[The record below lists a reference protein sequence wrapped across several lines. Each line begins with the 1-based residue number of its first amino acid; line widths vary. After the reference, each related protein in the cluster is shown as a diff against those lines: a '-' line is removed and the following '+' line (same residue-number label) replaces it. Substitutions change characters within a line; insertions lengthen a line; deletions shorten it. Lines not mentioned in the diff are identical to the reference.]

1 MLDLFPQA
9 HARLRF
15 FPYVALAI
23 FAVAAVLWFTWDDTA
38 QPKQDARS
46 AEATAETAMDAAQT
60 VIDRSQGDRS
70 IDQLVKET
78 SEAIENE
85 TDPKVAGDL
94 ARDAI
99 CRLLHNSNDPACK
112 LR

>member
-1 MLDLFPQA
+1 MSKILA
-9 HARLRF
+9 STAGRII
-15 FPYVALAI
+15 VGLAI
-23 FAVAAVLWFTWDDTA
+23 ILAIVGLLLWFTWDNSA

-46 AEATAETAMDAAQT
+46 AEATAETAIDAAQT
-60 VIDRSQGDRS
+60 VIDRSHVDRS
-70 IDQLVKET
+70 IDQLVNET

-99 CRLLHNSNDPACK
+99 CRLLHDSNDPACK
-112 LR
+112 LQ

>member
-1 MLDLFPQA
+1 MNKILA
-9 HARLRF
+9 STAGRII
-15 FPYVALAI
+15 VGLAI
-23 FAVAAVLWFTWDDTA
+23 ILAIVGLLLWFTWDNSA

-46 AEATAETAMDAAQT
+46 AEATAETAIDAAQT
-60 VIDRSQGDRS
+60 VIGRSHVDRS
-70 IDQLVKET
+70 IDQLVNET

-99 CRLLHNSNDPACK
+99 CRLLHDSNDPACK
-112 LR
+112 LQ

>member
-1 MLDLFPQA
+1 MNKIFA
-9 HARLRF
+9 STAGRII
-15 FPYVALAI
+15 VGLAI
-23 FAVAAVLWFTWDDTA
+23 ILAIVGFLLWFTWDNSA

-46 AEATAETAMDAAQT
+46 AEATAETAIDAAQT

-70 IDQLVKET
+70 IDQLVNET

-99 CRLLHNSNDPACK
+99 CRLLHDSNDPACK
-112 LR
+112 LQ

>member
-1 MLDLFPQA
+1 MTRPKNEQIIA
-9 HARLRF
+9 G
-15 FPYVALAI
+15 LAI
-23 FAVAAVLWFTWDDTA
+23 LLAILGFLLWFTWDDTA

-70 IDQLVKET
+70 IDELVKET

-99 CRLLHNSNDPACK
+99 CRLLHDSNDPACK
-112 LR
+112 LQ

>member
-1 MLDLFPQA
+1 MMRPL
-9 HARLRF
+9 
-15 FPYVALAI
+15 YVKIIVGLAI
-23 FAVAAVLWFTWDDTA
+23 ILAIVVLLLWSKWDDTA

-99 CRLLHNSNDPACK
+99 CRLLHDSNDPACK